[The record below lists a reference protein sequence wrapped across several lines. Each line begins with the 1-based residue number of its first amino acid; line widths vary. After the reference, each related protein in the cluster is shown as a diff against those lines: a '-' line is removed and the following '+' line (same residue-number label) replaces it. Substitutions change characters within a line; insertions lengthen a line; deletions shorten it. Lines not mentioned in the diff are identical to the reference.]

1 MTVAA
6 AQVNRRANEVVQ
18 TVPRVDVQHTL
29 ADKFCITTK
38 LLAQICFLIAGSKKF
53 E

>member
-6 AQVNRRANEVVQ
+6 AEMNRRANEVVQ

-29 ADKFCITTK
+29 ADKFCIRTK
-38 LLAQICFLIAGSKKF
+38 LLMKICFF
-53 E
+53 